1 MRKAISLYFQKYWH
15 DLEQLRDD
23 RTGYYDSDGGWRL
36 SWIYLDSDIKQIVK
50 RANLQQVE
58 LEMQQPESRT
68 QAIIPTTKIQT
79 KMNKENQTTQ
89 QIKMENWNVFM
100 GDSYGGIFPLPG
112 AQVTVHQHAA
122 ANGKPAQTTQGPIE
136 TQDDR
141 QERKQ
146 RAINDMCSR
155 IDNLKEDMIG
165 YDNDGNKLKYAM
177 LSAFLRKAL
186 GVLEG
191 RPDSQYQAIQ
201 EGIWCILIDKR
212 EKCIKDPKEQFFS
225 QTFLNIIG
233 YLIKHSIIN
242 GKKQDILNC
251 LYAKPEESMRKCL
264 ERGIVSA
271 FPAGTEDMLD
281 FYIDQL
287 KEGRLL

>member
-1 MRKAISLYFQKYWH
+1 MNT
-15 DLEQLRDD
+15 EQPKFLNK
-23 RTGYYDSDGGWRL
+23 
-36 SWIYLDSDIKQIVK
+36 I
-50 RANLQQVE
+50 
-58 LEMQQPESRT
+58 EMQ
-68 QAIIPTTKIQT
+68 
-79 KMNKENQTTQ
+79 NC
-89 QIKMENWNVFM
+89 NVIM
-100 GDSYGGIFPLPG
+100 GDSNGGIFALPG
-112 AQVTVHQHAA
+112 AQPIIHQYAA
-122 ANGKPAQTTQGPIE
+122 DSKGKPSQRTQGPVE
-136 TQDDR
+136 SVDTREQ
-141 QERKQ
+141 RKQ
-146 RAINDMCSR
+146 AAIQDMCR
-155 IDNLKEDMIG
+155 KLNNLEEDMLG
-165 YDNDGNKLKYAM
+165 YDKKGNRINYTT

-186 GVLEG
+186 GVSEG
-191 RPDSQYQAIQ
+191 RPDSPHQAIQ

-233 YLIKHSIIN
+233 YLIKQEIIN

-287 KEGRLL
+287 KQGILL